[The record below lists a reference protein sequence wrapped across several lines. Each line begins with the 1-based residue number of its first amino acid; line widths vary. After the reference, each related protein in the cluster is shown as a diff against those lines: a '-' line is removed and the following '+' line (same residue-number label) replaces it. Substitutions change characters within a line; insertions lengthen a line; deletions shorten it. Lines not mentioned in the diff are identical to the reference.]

1 VSSTPLSFFTV
12 DRGTASTAIG
22 LIAPVEGRF
31 RLLAAGTGSAGT
43 DPEALL
49 EDLVR
54 RVTATDPDL
63 LVAPDTW
70 PEWARLEVA
79 TGPAPRVVCAATTER
94 TLTLLERAF
103 TTSGWEVTARIIAG
117 RADALDLAEALL
129 DPDVRVLAIAAGEP
143 PSAEERTAM
152 ARLGALLRAT
162 VGRRPDLG
170 VLVCGSVPGWGE
182 TLPAERMVRLPAP
195 FDGPAVAD
203 SELRTA
209 IRELGTARP
218 DELPWAVTGAA
229 TGIAASLP
237 DSRMG
242 LRVSVAT
249 LAGMLDRRVEAVE
262 VGFGAGSR
270 VLAAPDGVVAHL
282 VSTDGALVPERVLRD
297 EREIEAIARWSTV
310 RADPFTLH
318 DRIRNLGV
326 TPWRDASGDGSRLRL
341 AALRAALSRLDAT
354 WRASSGAELSAGADL
369 LVGSGGA
376 FSAVPPAAAALAVVD
391 TMRRPGALTL
401 FHDHARI
408 LAPLGSLP
416 DEADRRRLLVDLL
429 DDILLPLGSAIVASD
444 VRPGA
449 KTTATIHI
457 TSALQQHDLE
467 LSSGALRLLDLPPGV
482 PARVE
487 LELREG
493 TLLGARNRR
502 MVLEVTGGLGGLL
515 VDTREIPLR
524 LPDRSERRR
533 ALLEAWERPVW
544 ATGDA

>member
-1 VSSTPLSFFTV
+1 VSSSPLSFFTV

-31 RLLAAGTGSAGT
+31 RLLASGTGTAGT

-54 RVTATDPDL
+54 RVTATDADL
-63 LVAPDTW
+63 LTSPDTW

-94 TLTLLERAF
+94 TLASLERAF
-103 TTSGWEVTARIIAG
+103 TTSGWDVTGRIVAG
-117 RADALDLAEALL
+117 RADALDLAELLL
-129 DPDVRVLAIAAGEP
+129 DPGVPALAIAAGEP
-143 PSAEERTAM
+143 PTADERAAM
-152 ARLGALLRAT
+152 GRLGALLGAF
-162 VGRRPDLG
+162 VRRRTEMG
-170 VLVCGSVPGWGE
+170 VLVCGTVAGWGDS
-182 TLPAERMVRLPAP
+182 LPAERILRFPAP
-195 FDGPAVAD
+195 FDGPATVD

-209 IRELGTARP
+209 IRELGGSRVDAV
-218 DELPWAVTGAA
+218 PWVPVGQGGAPVP
-229 TGIAASLP
+229 LP
-237 DSRMG
+237 DGRMG

-249 LAGMLDRRVEAVE
+249 LAGMLDRRVEAVD
-262 VGFGAGSR
+262 VGFSAGSR
-270 VLAAPDGVVAHL
+270 VLAGPDGVVAHL

-341 AALRAALSRLDAT
+341 AALRAALSRLDAA
-354 WRASSGAELSAGADL
+354 WRAAAGPDGSAGADL

-429 DDILLPLGSAIVASD
+429 DDILLPLGSAIVAAEI
-444 VRPGA
+444 RPGA
-449 KTTATIHI
+449 KTTATIRI

-487 LELREG
+487 MELREG

-502 MVLEVTGGLGGLL
+502 VALDVTGGLGGLL

-544 ATGDA
+544 ATSDA

>member
-1 VSSTPLSFFTV
+1 MSSTPLSFFTV
-12 DRGTASTAIG
+12 DRGTASTSVS

-31 RLLAAGTGSAGT
+31 RLLAAGTGAAGA

-54 RVTATDPDL
+54 RVTAVDGEL
-63 LVAPDTW
+63 LVSPDTW
-70 PEWARLEVA
+70 PDWARLEVV
-79 TGPAPRVVCAATTER
+79 TGPAPKVVCAATTER
-94 TLTLLERAF
+94 TLALLERAF
-103 TTSGWEVTARIIAG
+103 STAGWDVTARIIAG
-117 RADALDLAEALL
+117 RADALDIAEALL
-129 DPDVRVLAIAAGEP
+129 DPDVPALAVAAGEP
-143 PSAEERTAM
+143 PSADERTAM
-152 ARLGALLRAT
+152 GRLGPLLGAF
-162 VGRRPDLG
+162 VGRRDDMG
-170 VLVCGSVPGWGE
+170 VLICGSAAGWGE
-182 TLPAERMVRLPAP
+182 VFPAERTLRLPAP
-195 FDGPAVAD
+195 FDGPAATD

-209 IRELGTARP
+209 LRDLGGPRA
-218 DELPWAVTGAA
+218 DEAPWVPAGLAA
-229 TGIAASLP
+229 GPALLP
-237 DSRMG
+237 DSRTG

-262 VGFGAGSR
+262 VGHGAGSR
-270 VLAAPDGVVAHL
+270 VLASPDGVIAHL
-282 VSTDGALVPERVLRD
+282 VSTDGALVPEHVLRD

-341 AALRAALSRLDAT
+341 AALRAALSRLETAWRGAT
-354 WRASSGAELSAGADL
+354 GPDASSGADL

-376 FSAVPPAAAALAVVD
+376 FSSVPPAAAALAVVD

-408 LAPLGSLP
+408 LGPLGSLP

-429 DDILLPLGSAIVASD
+429 DDILLPLGSAIVAAD

-449 KTTATIHI
+449 RSTATIHI
-457 TSALQQHDLE
+457 SSALQQHDLE

-502 MVLEVTGGLGGLL
+502 MALEVTGGLGGLL

-544 ATGDA
+544 ATSDT